1 MHSLHPDLQARLAAL
16 QQYKIKHASLEKM
29 DTLLMNAI
37 DEHTSY
43 GILGRYGGRG
53 VGKSTVLKR
62 IAERCREEE
71 RDSSVVPIV
80 VVQASPEDVGSAA
93 RLDFYRQVL
102 HQLRGHVAVR
112 DRILNLPL
120 ASVRGKKSAD
130 PAEWLEMRDAASY
143 ALDLLKG
150 KAVGIVEAAH
160 LLHADAAQKPSPPLD
175 SVKSPAE

>member
-1 MHSLHPDLQARLAAL
+1 MPH
-16 QQYKIKHASLEKM
+16 LEKM

-43 GILGRYGGRG
+43 GILALYGPSG
-53 VGKSTVLKR
+53 VGKSTVMKR

-71 RDSSVVPIV
+71 PDPSVVPVV

-120 ASVRGKKSAD
+120 ARERGKRAPTRQNGSKCV
-130 PAEWLEMRDAASY
+130 MRCRM
-143 ALDLLKG
+143 
-150 KAVGIVEAAH
+150 H
-160 LLHADAAQKPSPPLD
+160 LTSSESGRLH
-175 SVKSPAE
+175 

>member
-1 MHSLHPDLQARLAAL
+1 MRSLHPAMAARLAAL

-29 DTLLMNAI
+29 DDLLMNAI

-43 GILGRYGGRG
+43 SLLALYGPSG
-53 VGKSTVLKR
+53 VGKSTVMKR
-62 IAERCREEE
+62 IAQRCREEE
-71 RDSSVVPIV
+71 PDSSVVPVV

-120 ASVRGKKSAD
+120 ARERAKKSTD
-130 PAEWLEMRDAASY
+130 PAEWLEMRDAVSY
-143 ALDLLKG
+143 ALDLLKV
-150 KAVGIVEAAH
+150 KAVCIDEAQH
-160 LLHADAAQKPSPPLD
+160 LMQADAAHKPLSERP
-175 SVKSPAE
+175 